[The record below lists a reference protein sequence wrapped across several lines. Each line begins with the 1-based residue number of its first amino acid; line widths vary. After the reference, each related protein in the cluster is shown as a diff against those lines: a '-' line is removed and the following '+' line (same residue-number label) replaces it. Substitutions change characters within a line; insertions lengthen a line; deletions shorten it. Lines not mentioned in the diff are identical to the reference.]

1 MLRKCKKDDY
11 NKYRLPDYM
20 APPPA
25 PAPHN
30 VVIMQENEYRPC
42 YVAGRKALFH
52 RWANTARPVLP
63 RGVEPDENARYF
75 QQRTTHGIVEF
86 EDGTVERVWPQDIQ
100 FADDGRF
107 KEYAWL
113 PLREG

>member
-1 MLRKCKKDDY
+1 MLRNRRTNEDRYQSQLACMK
-11 NKYRLPDYM
+11 
-20 APPPA
+20 PPEP
-25 PAPHN
+25 PKW
-30 VVIMQENEYRPC
+30 VIMQENEYRPC

-75 QQRTTHGIVEF
+75 QQRNTHGIVEF

-100 FADDGRF
+100 FADGGHF
-107 KEYAWL
+107 QEYAWL
-113 PLREG
+113 PQREGEQ